1 MTKERSQCKDIW
13 VYLEQEHGQLEKAG
27 LELFTPARA
36 LADAYHEDV
45 VAILIGG
52 QITSA
57 MIAHAAS
64 LGADTVIAVAGSGYG
79 EYHTEAFAD
88 AFCILAEK
96 YRPNSILIGA
106 SDNGRDLA
114 PRIAARLKTGLTADC
129 IDIRPGD
136 EKVTRFICPAFGGN
150 LLATIICPQRRPQM
164 ATVRAGVFRQPE
176 ENKRECTV
184 IRETVPQ
191 KPLRTVLAGSV
202 RKEQDGNCGLEKA
215 KIIVAGGRGM
225 GGAKN
230 FELIRELAGELGGAA
245 ASSRPPADL
254 GWISHEHMV
263 GQTGASIMADLYI
276 ACGISGAIQHMTGV
290 SSAKTV
296 IAINTDPDAPI
307 FKTADYGIVGD
318 AMEIIPALLKELRKR
333 KTNESEKGEFLK

>member
-1 MTKERSQCKDIW
+1 MTKERLQCKNIW
-13 VYLEQEHGQLEKAG
+13 VYLEQDHGQLEKTG

-45 VAILIGG
+45 VAVLIGG

-57 MIAHAAS
+57 LIACAAS
-64 LGADTVIAVAGSGYG
+64 QGADTVIAVEGSGYE
-79 EYHTEAFAD
+79 EYHTEVFTD

-96 YRPNSILIGA
+96 YRPNTILIGA

-114 PRIAARLKTGLTADC
+114 PRVAARLKTGLTADC
-129 IDIRPGD
+129 IDIKAGD

-150 LLATIICPQRRPQM
+150 LLATIVCPQRRPQM
-164 ATVRAGVFRQPE
+164 ATVRAGVFHRME

-191 KPLRTVLAGSV
+191 KSSRTALVRSV
-202 RKEQDGNCGLEKA
+202 RKEQEGNCGLEKA

-225 GGAKN
+225 GGAKQ
-230 FELIRELAGELGGAA
+230 FELIRELAGEMGGAA
-245 ASSRPPADL
+245 ASSRPPTDL

-263 GQTGASIMADLYI
+263 GQTGASIKADIYI

-296 IAINTDPDAPI
+296 IAINTDPNAPI

-318 AMEIIPALLKELRKR
+318 AMEIIPALLKELRNR
-333 KTNESEKGEFLK
+333 KNKE